1 MKKTLVALAALA
13 ATASFAQVTIT
24 GNLDFAAATVSGTR
38 AATNGTTVSTT
49 VGTNTTS
56 AINISAVEDIGG
68 GMKVTA
74 FYGMDPRTLANDSYS
89 VTNNSAT
96 GTNAAPAAGNSVG
109 VAATGLARHDA
120 YVGIDGA
127 FGTVRL
133 GSPNSI
139 GLAIN
144 ADSSPLGT
152 GVGSGYTGNGVSGTM
167 LNSVVNT
174 RYNRSFMY
182 VSPNFSG
189 VTFSALHA
197 PGNDE
202 ANVPAT
208 VASNATVS
216 GANTAQNI
224 PNARKVTELGLSYA
238 NGPLKVSYAN
248 IAQTANTNATG
259 YFVNGASSVGQST
272 SLNIIAANYKFG
284 NTTVYGMYNYGDA
297 LKAGSTVTQ
306 AQGSRLAVKQD
317 MGAIDLMASYT
328 VQKNAGVEAKVSGLV
343 AKYKLSK
350 TASTYV
356 AFERYDTGAATANEG
371 NIASLG
377 LQKSF

>member
-24 GNLDFAAATVSGTR
+24 GNLDFATANVSGTR
-38 AATNGTTVSTT
+38 TATNGTTVSTT

-89 VTNNSAT
+89 VTNNVSANT
-96 GTNAAPAAGNSVG
+96 PAANSV
-109 VAATGLARHDA
+109 AATTTGLARHDA

-152 GVGSGYTGNGVSGTM
+152 GVGSGYTGNGAAGTM

-174 RYNRSFMY
+174 RYNRSAMY
-182 VSPNFSG
+182 VSPNFNG

-202 ANVPAT
+202 VQ
-208 VASNATVS
+208 VLASTNTGGSV
-216 GANTAQNI
+216 TAQNI

-259 YFVNGASSVGQST
+259 YYVNGASSVGSST

-297 LKAGSTVTQ
+297 LKAASTATQ

-328 VQKNAGVEAKVSGLV
+328 VQKNGGVESKLSGLV